1 MTILKLKQGQT
12 LVEVLVAVGVT
23 TLLLVAMVAAVTRS
37 LSNAQFSK
45 NKSQAAKY
53 VEEGLEVIRSI
64 RDNSV
69 NWQAFSTSYPEGVYK
84 LNSQLALT
92 ANCTQADKIS
102 VSSIFSRCVDISD
115 DGAEKKIIKVTVYWT
130 DGSGAHST
138 YASTYLTS
146 WK

>member
-1 MTILKLKQGQT
+1 MTTSKQGQT

-53 VEEGLEVIRSI
+53 VEEGLEVVRSV

-69 NWQAFSTSYPEGVYK
+69 DWSTFSTTYPDGVYK
-84 LNSQLALT
+84 LNSELVLT

-102 VSSIFSRCVDISD
+102 VNSLFSRCVNFTD

-130 DGSGAHST
+130 DGSGSHLT
-138 YASTYLTS
+138 YASTYLTL